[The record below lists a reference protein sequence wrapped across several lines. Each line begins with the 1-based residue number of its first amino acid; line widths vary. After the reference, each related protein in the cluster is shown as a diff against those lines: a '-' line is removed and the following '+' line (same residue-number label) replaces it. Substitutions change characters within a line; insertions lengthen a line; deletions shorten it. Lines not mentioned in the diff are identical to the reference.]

1 MNFKLCLYAFNQ
13 FKRSWNLRVLPFHS
27 SSLVNTFLVRF
38 VKKENV
44 FSDWVKKWAS
54 HFYSRG
60 RYDGLDDGYSLNWP
74 KAVSVVVVLH
84 ASLAVAG
91 LKQWLLITCLARSS
105 LSSILIVLGSSF
117 QSSSLSASS
126 LFPLNWSEVLTLVL
140 TLLYQLIDVGFFYR
154 ILGLFLP
161 LVR

>member
-1 MNFKLCLYAFNQ
+1 M
-13 FKRSWNLRVLPFHS
+13 
-27 SSLVNTFLVRF
+27 
-38 VKKENV
+38 
-44 FSDWVKKWAS
+44 KKWAS

-105 LSSILIVLGSSF
+105 LSSILSVGFKYSKFKHECFKFISF
-117 QSSSLSASS
+117 ELIRDHY
-126 LFPLNWSEVLTLVL
+126 FNVLTNCCFGLDLQNCRLIL
-140 TLLYQLIDVGFFYR
+140 TLS
-154 ILGLFLP
+154 
-161 LVR
+161 

>member
-1 MNFKLCLYAFNQ
+1 M
-13 FKRSWNLRVLPFHS
+13 
-27 SSLVNTFLVRF
+27 
-38 VKKENV
+38 
-44 FSDWVKKWAS
+44 KKWAS

-105 LSSILIVLGSSF
+105 LSSILS
-117 QSSSLSASS
+117 
-126 LFPLNWSEVLTLVL
+126 
-140 TLLYQLIDVGFFYR
+140 VGFKYSKFKHECFKFISFELIRDHYFNV
-154 ILGLFLP
+154 LKNCCWT
-161 LVR
+161 